1 MTLELP
7 LKGGGGRG
15 KNRGNDAL
23 EVSVMLHV
31 KMVLSYPLSQISL
44 KFRCEESNPLE
55 PHS

>member
-1 MTLELP
+1 MNCL
-7 LKGGGGRG
+7 LKEEEAEG

-44 KFRCEESNPLE
+44 KFRCEEGNPLG